1 MKKCIDDIDV
11 YYTVKSAVRNA
22 IKVKS
27 SDFIASVIPVTNVE
41 QANNELSKIRT
52 EFYDASHNCFAYK
65 IGAKGDLYRYS
76 DDGEPSGSAG
86 KPIYFAIGKF
96 NYTDIIVVVT
106 RFFGGTKLGVG
117 GLVRAYGEAAET
129 VLGLCTK
136 EAIYLTDTFEICCEY
151 TDVSTIK
158 RLIADL
164 SIESS
169 ETYSENV
176 IFKAKIFK
184 SSSDTFIDFIFSS
197 TNGRI
202 TPVKINEQD

>member
-52 EFYDASHNCFAYK
+52 EFYDATHNCFAYK
-65 IGAKGDLYRYS
+65 IGAKSDLYRYS

-96 NYTDIIVVVT
+96 NYTDILVVVT

-117 GLVRAYGEAAET
+117 GLVRAYGEAAESA
-129 VLGLCTK
+129 LELCTR
-136 EAIYLTDTFEICCEY
+136 EPIYLTDTFEICCEY
-151 TDVSTIK
+151 TDVSIIK

-184 SSSDTFIDFIFSS
+184 SSSETFIDFIFSS

>member
-27 SDFIASVIPVTNVE
+27 SDFIASVIPVSNIE

-65 IGAKGDLYRYS
+65 IGAKGDMYRYS

-96 NYTDIIVVVT
+96 NYTDILVIVT

-117 GLVRAYGEAAET
+117 GLVRAYGDAAESAIQ
-129 VLGLCTK
+129 LCTK
-136 EAIYLTDTFEICCEY
+136 EAIYLTDTFEISCEY

-158 RLIADL
+158 RLIADV

-184 SSSDTFIDFIFSS
+184 SSSDSFIDYIFSS

>member
-1 MKKCIDDIDV
+1 MKKTIDDIDV

-27 SDFIASVIPVTNVE
+27 SDFIASIRPVSDIE
-41 QANNELSKIRT
+41 QANDELAKIRA
-52 EFYDASHNCFAYK
+52 EFYNATHNCFSYK

-86 KPIYFAIGKF
+86 KPIYFSIGKY
-96 NYTDIIVVVT
+96 NYTDILVVVT

-117 GLVRAYGEAAET
+117 GLVRAYGDAAEAALEI
-129 VLGLCTK
+129 CTK
-136 EAIYLTDTFEICCEY
+136 EPIYLTDTFEIHCDY
-151 TDVSTIK
+151 TDVSSVK
-158 RLIADL
+158 RMISDI
-164 SIESS
+164 SIETS
-169 ETYSENV
+169 EEYAENV
-176 IFKAKIFK
+176 IFRAKILK

-202 TPVKINEQD
+202 TPVKI